1 MSLTLDDNQSNFQIR
16 GFKHGQIQVN
26 EKIYT
31 ESLIISPEKLIENWG
46 PKTITELTKE
56 HLQIAT
62 QSKPAVLLI
71 GTGEKLI
78 FPPIEL
84 YGELIN
90 QGIGIEIMDTAAACR
105 TFTILT
111 AENRHVVAAL
121 IL

>member
-1 MSLTLDDNQSNFQIR
+1 MSLTLDDNQAKFQIR
-16 GFKHGQIQVN
+16 GYKAGQIQVN

-31 ESLIISPEKLIENWG
+31 ESLIISPNHLLEHWG
-46 PKTITELTKE
+46 PKNISDLTPTHIE
-56 HLQIAT
+56 IAAQT
-62 QSKPAVLLI
+62 KPAVLII

-78 FPPIEL
+78 FPNIEL

-105 TFTILT
+105 TYTILT
-111 AENRHVVAAL
+111 AENRRVVAAL